1 MHLRPRRHKVPLD
14 GLLSLKMNI
23 SDVTESIERTLHQYL
38 RQPLNVIAS
47 LLSLCNIRIPV
58 PTYQLY
64 SALSVPSHVAE
75 FLSERNAVRALAS
88 TSEVWRSRVQQYDTS
103 ECLGVNQSINPC
115 KQAIQLQRHVTFN
128 CMFDAHLSCVAWVS
142 SGMRQR
148 LLLAE

>member
-1 MHLRPRRHKVPLD
+1 MHLSPRRHKVPLN
-14 GLLSLKMNI
+14 GQLSLKMNV

-47 LLSLCNIRIPV
+47 HLYSLCVISV

-88 TSEVWRSRVQQYDTS
+88 KYIQNTKDPGSSSMIRPNVLV
-103 ECLGVNQSINPC
+103 SINPC

-128 CMFDAHLSCVAWVS
+128 CMFDAHLSCVAWSS
-142 SGMRQR
+142 SGIRQQ